1 MPKILVNYNYNKK
14 EDKYTLSNYDVV
26 FADMPLAIMNMGE
39 EYDEILVV
47 PVNNAKV
54 VVDKKEFLK
63 TNKAFYLVSDGELV
77 KEDKKNGVLVYLPKD
92 TDISK
97 LRYIQNQIVM
107 VEDAIEEKEEQK
119 QEVFDGQILQ

>member
-1 MPKILVNYNYNKK
+1 MPKILVNYVYNKK
-14 EDKYTLSNYDVV
+14 EDKYTLPNYDVV
-26 FADMPLAIMNMGE
+26 FADMPLAIMDMGA

-63 TNKAFYLVSDGELV
+63 VNKAFYLVADGELV
-77 KEDKKNGVLVYLPKD
+77 KEDKKNGSLVYLPKD

-97 LRYIQNQIVM
+97 LRYIQNQLVM

>member
-47 PVNNAKV
+47 PVNNTKV

-77 KEDKKNGVLVYLPKD
+77 KEDKKNGALVYLPKD

-119 QEVFDGQILQ
+119 QEIFDGQILQ